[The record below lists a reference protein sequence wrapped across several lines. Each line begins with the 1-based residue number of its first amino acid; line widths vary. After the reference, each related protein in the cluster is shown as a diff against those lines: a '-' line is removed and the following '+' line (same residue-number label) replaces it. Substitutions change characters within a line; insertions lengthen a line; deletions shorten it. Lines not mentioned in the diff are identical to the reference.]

1 MSIKLIA
8 LDIDDTLLN
17 SEAQLEE
24 ATIKA
29 IEKAKQEGIKIVLTT
44 GRPLMSTTKFLKQ
57 LGLAN
62 QSDQYVIN
70 YHGTLI
76 QTTAGKLIASN
87 PLTFA
92 DVKKTATYIQNAT
105 GVDFVAET
113 NRDIFLTKAN
123 MNWHTGFECF
133 KNHYRVHFRTLAQME
148 SEQSHLTFYK
158 MMFIAEPTILDK
170 VQKNLPNWLL
180 QGYKCA
186 RTETSFFDIINKKV
200 NKGWAVKTLA
210 EKLGFAPDEVM
221 AVGDG
226 DSDLPMIQYAG
237 LGVAMKN
244 GTPRLLKAAN
254 EITSDQNHAGVAKAI
269 EKFVLK

>member
-17 SEAQLEE
+17 SNGQLEA
-24 ATIKA
+24 ATIQA
-29 IEKAKQEGIKIVLTT
+29 IERAKKNGIKVVLTT
-44 GRPLMSTTKFLKQ
+44 GRPLLSTTKFLER

-62 QSDQYVIN
+62 QADRYVIN

-76 QTTAGKLIASN
+76 QTTTGKLIASH
-87 PLTFA
+87 PLRFS
-92 DVKKTATYIQNAT
+92 DIKKVATYIKDAT

-113 NRDIFLTKAN
+113 NEDMFLTKTD

-133 KNHYRVHFRTLAQME
+133 KNHYRIHFRSLAQLQA
-148 SEQSHLTFYK
+148 EQNHLTFYK
-158 MMFIAEPTILDK
+158 MMFIAPPKILDE
-170 VQKNLPNWLL
+170 VQKNLPSWLL
-180 QGYKCA
+180 QDYKCA

-210 EKLGFAPDEVM
+210 EKLGLTQDEVM

-244 GTPRLLKAAN
+244 GTPSLLKAAN
-254 EITSDQNHAGVAKAI
+254 TITSDQNHAGVAKAI
-269 EKFVLK
+269 EKYVLK

>member
-1 MSIKLIA
+1 MNIKLIA

-17 SEAQLEE
+17 SNGQLET
-24 ATIKA
+24 ATIQA
-29 IEKAKQEGIKIVLTT
+29 VDKAKQKRVKVVLTT
-44 GRPLMSTTKFLKQ
+44 GRPLMSTTMLLER

-87 PLTFA
+87 PLRFA
-92 DVKKTATYIQNAT
+92 DIKKAANYIQNAD

-113 NRDIFLTKAN
+113 NQDMFLTKPN

-133 KNHYRVHFRTLAQME
+133 KNHYRVHFRTIAQME
-148 SEQSHLTFYK
+148 AEQSQLTFYK
-158 MMFIAEPTILDK
+158 MMFIAAPKTLDK
-170 VQKNLPNWLL
+170 VQENLPAWLL
-180 QGYKCA
+180 QAYKCA
-186 RTETSFFDIINKKV
+186 RTETSFFDMINKKV

-210 EKLGFAPDEVM
+210 EKLGFDQDEVM

-244 GTPRLLKAAN
+244 GTLRLLKAAN

-269 EKFVLK
+269 EKYVLN